1 MPGEMWHQHGSARE
15 REKSPWTDPEVKM
28 MPAGANT
35 SQCWAGQKTGS
46 KPPGLEVPLPRGGLG
61 DAQCPLAVMSASGL
75 SRAAG
80 R

>member
-1 MPGEMWHQHGSARE
+1 MPGEMWHQYRSARE
-15 REKSPWTDPEVKM
+15 LSPRTDPEVKM

-46 KPPGLEVPLPRGGLG
+46 KPPGLGMPLPRGGLG